1 MYEQS
6 NQLIVKEPYLS
17 SFFRVLTSTIV
28 KDVKIS
34 FRYRANLIGGLI
46 QVAVFVI
53 SFYLL
58 SIAIDF
64 RDSGAFVHNPGDQA
78 LFIFFLSGIIA
89 MLFQETALYT
99 PLNRINRDLY
109 NGTLEYIYSNPSSR
123 YAYYLGGIISDI
135 IVKQIFV
142 VPMIVLLY
150 FLTAYSLMFYVAL
163 LFFLVLVIS
172 LGVILS
178 MFALLFKQVENLV
191 GIFQILFQ
199 FVGGIFIPV
208 QSMPEYLK
216 WVAYALPFSY
226 AYDLIRYY
234 SFQGNWN
241 PILPLALEWTM
252 LILST
257 MIFFALS
264 ILLLR
269 KTEQQVRK
277 SGLHLI

>member
-1 MYEQS
+1 
-6 NQLIVKEPYLS
+6 
-17 SFFRVLTSTIV
+17 
-28 KDVKIS
+28 
-34 FRYRANLIGGLI
+34 
-46 QVAVFVI
+46 
-53 SFYLL
+53 
-58 SIAIDF
+58 
-64 RDSGAFVHNPGDQA
+64 
-78 LFIFFLSGIIA
+78 
-89 MLFQETALYT
+89 
-99 PLNRINRDLY
+99 
-109 NGTLEYIYSNPSSR
+109 
-123 YAYYLGGIISDI
+123 
-135 IVKQIFV
+135 
-142 VPMIVLLY
+142 MIVLLY